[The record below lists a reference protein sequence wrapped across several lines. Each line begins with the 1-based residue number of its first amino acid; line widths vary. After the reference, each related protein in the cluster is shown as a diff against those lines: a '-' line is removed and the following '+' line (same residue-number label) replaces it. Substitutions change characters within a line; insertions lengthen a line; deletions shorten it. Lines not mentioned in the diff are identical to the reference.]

1 MVKSGGPHELD
12 LDGFAA
18 LLAADPARAAG
29 QAGRPQRPAEWT
41 GLFLERVLYPGD
53 PQLAALAHTTRVIA
67 VS

>member
-1 MVKSGGPHELD
+1 VGALTSSTSTASRPCSPPIRLAPPAGPAVPSGLPSG
-12 LDGFAA
+12 
-18 LLAADPARAAG
+18 
-29 QAGRPQRPAEWT
+29 T